1 MHVICI
7 PLVGK
12 PCKILR
18 CRNVFVGCGPSRKRG
33 LMDVSFQDIG
43 KIVYASMLKD
53 PASIEFFTFNKN
65 TIDKRWIFLRCLPLS
80 SFSSFMTFNNANVS
94 FSHFCQLNT
103 YNNKKYLEIICQ
115 ISLKCIHVYIFG
127 NVDTLNACGYAYQN
141 IYVISRS
148 YRC

>member
-18 CRNVFVGCGPSRKRG
+18 SRTVFVGCGPSRKRG

-53 PASIEFFTFNKN
+53 PASIEFFTFNK
-65 TIDKRWIFLRCLPLS
+65 IR
-80 SFSSFMTFNNANVS
+80 
-94 FSHFCQLNT
+94 
-103 YNNKKYLEIICQ
+103 
-115 ISLKCIHVYIFG
+115 
-127 NVDTLNACGYAYQN
+127 
-141 IYVISRS
+141 
-148 YRC
+148 